1 MRNDVAS
8 FSGWTCRL
16 GSRQWLVTFCLT
28 SLVVTGCSR
37 YHEDKFSRARPPV
50 FKTTGRVTWNGE
62 PAVGAIVALS
72 SLSHNLTASGM
83 TDAKGEFILKT
94 WRQGDGAVAGDHR
107 VTIQTIMISGWR
119 ADLSAIEVNVMPP
132 KYEKPDTSDLTAT
145 ISDKGKN
152 VLSFEVVGPRCGPTS
167 PAPFPGY
174 PKAK

>member
-8 FSGWTCRL
+8 FSRSTCRL
-16 GSRQWLVTFCLT
+16 GNWLWLVTFCLT
-28 SLVVTGCSR
+28 TLVVTGCSR
-37 YHEDKFSRARPPV
+37 HHEDKFSRARPPV

-83 TDAKGEFILKT
+83 TDAKGEFVLKT
-94 WRQGDGAVAGDHR
+94 WRQDDGAVAGDHR
-107 VTIQTIMISGWR
+107 VTIQTIIISGWT
-119 ADLSAIEVNVMPP
+119 ADLSPIEVNVMPP

-145 ISDKGKN
+145 ISNKGKN